1 MLFKLVLKRTSLII
15 VVLLSV
21 PTPIPGLLG
30 PAPPAVFI
38 LPITHLKGATQPGLK
53 SYIVSGCQSLSK
65 ASYPHHLL
73 ERVKRYGFPIGC
85 WEGAPLVS
93 GGVSSN
99 LHSLLVSGRG

>member
-1 MLFKLVLKRTSLII
+1 M
-15 VVLLSV
+15 LLSV

-85 WEGAPLVS
+85 WDGASWVS
-93 GGVSSN
+93 GGGLFQPPLAVGEWEGIN
-99 LHSLLVSGRG
+99 QPKAMDR